1 MLRLSFHQMFHLF
14 CLLSVAFFMPLSVW
28 MVSVFSIAMA
38 VNWIIGFEYREKSK
52 ILTEKKELL
61 LIPALFLLYVVWLL
75 NTSNF
80 NQAITEFKLKL
91 PLLLFPLLAGAYG
104 SFSSNRYR
112 MILFAFIAGCVVA
125 VVAGYAALAGFIHI
139 PVRDSRDLSLFLP
152 SIRLSILLN
161 MAIFASLYLAFNNE
175 TGPLVLRALLA
186 VIALMMSLF
195 LFRLLSVTGIIILVL
210 ISLFSAV
217 YYLTISRKWIVGLI
231 TAAAAIFAAL
241 FFTIGISR
249 AWNNLHIPEKPEVN
263 TVTEKTPSGNNYN
276 SNPKENL
283 LERGYLVWNNVCEE
297 EMRPQW
303 NHRSRIPYDSTDM
316 AGNDLR
322 VTLIRYISY
331 LGMRKDS
338 TAIAS
343 LTQKD
348 IKNIEAGF
356 ANPLYADIGNPFA
369 KWYEVAWQIDRR
381 LKGANPSGHSVTQR
395 LEFYKASIFII
406 SQNPLTGTGTGDV
419 RSAFDDAYRFT
430 DSPLTPEYRLMAHN
444 QYLTFAITFGIPG
457 MIIALGLMLSPAI
470 VARKRL
476 SYLFVIFLAIIFI
489 SMFNDDTFE
498 SAIGTS
504 FFSYFYT
511 LFLLIE

>member
-1 MLRLSFHQMFHLF
+1 
-14 CLLSVAFFMPLSVW
+14 MPLSVW
-28 MVSVFSIAMA
+28 MVSVFSISMA
-38 VNWIIGFEYREKSK
+38 VNWIIGFEYREKGK
-52 ILTEKKELL
+52 IVTEKKELL

-80 NQAITEFKLKL
+80 SQAITEFKLKL

-104 SFSSNRYR
+104 NFSSRRYR
-112 MILFAFIAGCVVA
+112 MILLAFIAGCVVA
-125 VVAGYAALAGFIHI
+125 VAAGYAVLAGFIHT

-152 SIRLSILLN
+152 SIRLSILVN
-161 MAIFASLYLAFNNE
+161 MALFAALYLAFNSE
-175 TGPLVLRALLA
+175 TGPFTLRVLLV
-186 VIALMMSLF
+186 VVALMMGLF

-210 ISLFSAV
+210 ISLISAV
-217 YYLTISRKWIVGLI
+217 YFLTISRKWIVGLI
-231 TAAAAIFAAL
+231 TSTAAILAVI
-241 FFTIGISR
+241 FFTAGMSR
-249 AWNNLHIPEKPEVN
+249 AWSNLHIPDNPEVN
-263 TVTEKTPSGNNYN
+263 NVTEKTPSGHNYK
-276 SNPKENL
+276 SLPEENL

-297 EMRPQW
+297 EMKTQW
-303 NHRSRIPYDSTDM
+303 NQRSRIPYDSTDM

-322 VTLIRYISY
+322 VTLIRYVSY

-338 TAIAS
+338 AAIANLS
-343 LTQKD
+343 RKD

-356 ANPLYADIGNPFA
+356 ANPLYADIGNPLA

-381 LKGANPSGHSVTQR
+381 LKGGNPSGHSVTQR
-395 LEFYKASIFII
+395 LEFYKASVFII
-406 SQNPLTGTGTGDV
+406 RQNPLTGTGTGDV
-419 RSAFDDAYRFT
+419 RKAFDDAYRFT

-457 MIIALGLMLSPAI
+457 MILALCLMLSPAI

-476 SYLFVIFLAIIFI
+476 NYLFVIFLAIIFI

-498 SAIGTS
+498 SAIGTT